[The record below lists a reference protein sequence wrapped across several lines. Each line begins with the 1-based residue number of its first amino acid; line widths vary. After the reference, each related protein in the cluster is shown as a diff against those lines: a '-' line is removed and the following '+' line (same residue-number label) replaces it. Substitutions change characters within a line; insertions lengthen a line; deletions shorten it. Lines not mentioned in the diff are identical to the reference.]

1 MLVSRFP
8 ELFYGFIR
16 GHFQSV
22 VQNCLTLN
30 EFNRYGQNIQ
40 TKFVV
45 GKKNITQISTN
56 WNFKLASN
64 VLIDNRIDGFYYPSF
79 SQVCNCKV
87 PGYFGQNVAVIK

>member
-16 GHFQSV
+16 GRFQSIA
-22 VQNCLTLN
+22 QNCLALDK
-30 EFNRYGQNIQ
+30 FNRYGQNIQ
-40 TKFVV
+40 AKFVV
-45 GKKNITQISTN
+45 GKKNVTQSSRN
-56 WNFKLASN
+56 RNFKPLSN

-87 PGYFGQNVAVIK
+87 PR